1 MDPEDPDNP
10 DHSQN
15 LIASSFYHFGH
26 ILKIL
31 SKSVH
36 KFLSYLVHKQ
46 TDGQTQE
53 KTYNLLG
60 GDKNMHFWWAEREA
74 CMGQLIFRCALPT
87 FEVHLQNNMGKVVKQ
102 NSNTC

>member
-1 MDPEDPDNP
+1 MDPEDPDDP

-15 LIASSFYHFGH
+15 LIPSSFHHFGH

-46 TDGQTQE
+46 TDGQTNPGE
-53 KTYNLLG
+53 NITSL
-60 GDKNMHFWWAEREA
+60 AEVTILFIRKHQGW
-74 CMGQLIFRCALPT
+74 GQCTLYLSTFVLKYIF
-87 FEVHLQNNMGKVVKQ
+87 KVLKC
-102 NSNTC
+102 T

>member
-1 MDPEDPDNP
+1 MDPEDPDDP

-15 LIASSFYHFGH
+15 LNTSSCYHFGD

-46 TDGQTQE
+46 TDGQANPGENITSLAEVNIKRIRFTFTLQE
-53 KTYNLLG
+53 LFDVAHY
-60 GDKNMHFWWAEREA
+60 D
-74 CMGQLIFRCALPT
+74 
-87 FEVHLQNNMGKVVKQ
+87 
-102 NSNTC
+102 NSTEEF